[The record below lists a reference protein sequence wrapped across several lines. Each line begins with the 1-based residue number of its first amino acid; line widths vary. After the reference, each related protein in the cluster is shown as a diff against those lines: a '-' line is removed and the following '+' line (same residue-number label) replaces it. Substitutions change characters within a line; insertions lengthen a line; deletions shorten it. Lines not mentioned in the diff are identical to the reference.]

1 MLYLLIF
8 VIILVCL
15 GVGYV
20 RFRPEAR
27 KRVMNIVDRF
37 RKKNHPKP
45 TSSAGTVTVI
55 QDGEEIQAPI
65 QRAEAPQ
72 KQRLSFRTMLN
83 QHMRQAPRTFAIA
96 TVILVSLVALWLV
109 PGLLPAPADQFVV
122 IVAPFQDPDG
132 QISQSGRTVARQL
145 ADQLPTASGNRVTS
159 QFVNDPPGDPNQ
171 ALRMLER
178 YGADALIWGEIEPGG
193 ILNQES
199 LRPLLAYQSNGA
211 FAPAGWDGYVGRFTM
226 PTVYTL
232 STAPINGQVVLPDLL
247 GALADYGNGE
257 SDAAFA
263 TLGQLIDDY
272 PALSPVLTYAVR
284 GNVLWARGEY
294 TTAAEQYRRT
304 GVMEAVDESS
314 QMALLA
320 NNLGAILQ
328 DANDSDAQEA
338 FRQAAKLLGGRD
350 LVELRLNWGIEHIRL
365 WEPEEAIS
373 QLEAGRNLLERELLP
388 TSFLLTLAEAYRMD
402 GQFTLAQQSLDRAEL
417 QVQIDSEKTTP
428 DQRNLVTHRLRAH
441 MAEEQAKLTLAQ
453 ALDVPGRLDWSLQRD
468 ETLFSNTDESI
479 DILNTA
485 QRFFDESLSE
495 TELLMGDW
503 GRRAAAEDAAE
514 NPITSLVATGQS
526 RRAEI
531 HMRERQRWQAITN
544 YTISQ
549 TRGIRGPEG
558 FAAFWA
564 MFAGDQTPVGRSRTT
579 LQTLV
584 ETQSEDIDSRIW
596 LGRTWRLSGE
606 LEQAREQ
613 FITATELE
621 SQRPE
626 PWYHQA
632 LVELPR
638 DRAEGWNLLEQ
649 AIDQDSSYYPARK
662 KLAEVAIEDQQWA
675 VALEQCRWLAREQ
688 SSDSATVTLAHVLRL
703 SGPSG
708 YVEAEQLLLPLAN
721 INQVDALLELNQ
733 LYQANGQ
740 IAAAMEALQSAN
752 QVSPNRAEIAY
763 EMGNLYV
770 LQESP
775 AEAET
780 QYRRAIDLQPL
791 YVEAHL
797 ALGQLYTHV
806 GRLNDAAQEYR
817 AALDAGTS
825 DPDELKQIGIVLLAN
840 NEVDS
845 AISAFE
851 RARDSSPED
860 PEVYYHLGRAHI
872 QDGQL
877 ATAQEEVQ
885 QAIELRNGMYPE
897 AHAQLGDIALIQ
909 GDFQMANEEFNIALD
924 QNPTLV
930 NAHIGLGRVA
940 GAQGNWAVAQ
950 GHFQNAIAQSPESA
964 QAHLWLGEALVR
976 QDRGNDAIAAYN
988 HTLELVPNY
997 PEAYFGLAQA
1007 QAAEGQLAEASTN
1020 IEQALFL
1027 QPNYADALLLHAK
1040 VYEQQDQVTDAIQA
1054 YGDTI
1059 EANEDLAEPRYRRA
1073 LLYIRTDRI
1082 PEARDDLERAV
1093 RLQPNFPE
1101 AHYWLGRTYLID
1113 NRAAIARDQ
1122 FEQAVEQRGGNYPEA
1137 RFYQGVAEE
1146 QLGQRDNAITSFR
1159 IALQQGQ
1166 DRPWSREAQAALTR
1180 LESQ

>member
-1 MLYLLIF
+1 MFYLLIF
-8 VIILVCL
+8 VIVLICL
-15 GVGYV
+15 GVGYL
-20 RFRPEAR
+20 RFRPAIDAR
-27 KRVMNIVDRF
+27 ITNIIDRF
-37 RKKNHPKP
+37 RKKPQP
-45 TSSAGTVTVI
+45 TSSEGTVTVI

-65 QRAEAPQ
+65 QRVETPPR
-72 KQRLSFRTMLN
+72 QRPSFQTIFN
-83 QHMRQAPRTFAIA
+83 QRIQQAPRTFAIGA
-96 TVILVSLVALWLV
+96 IILVGLLALWFV
-109 PGLLPAPADQFVV
+109 PRLMPAPADQFVV
-122 IVAPFQDPDG
+122 IVAPFQDSDG

-159 QFVNDPPGDPNQ
+159 QFVNDPPNNPNQ
-171 ALRMLER
+171 ALQMLER

-193 ILNQES
+193 ILDQES
-199 LRPLLAYQSNGA
+199 LRPLLAYQPNGA

-232 STAPINGQVVLPDLL
+232 STNPINGQVVLPELL
-247 GALADYGNGE
+247 RALADYGNGE

-272 PALSPVLTYAVR
+272 PALSPVLTYAIR

-294 TTAAEQYRRT
+294 TAAADQYRRT
-304 GVMEAVDESS
+304 GVMEATDESS

-328 DANDSDAQEA
+328 DANDSDSQEA

-350 LVELRLNWGIEHIRL
+350 LIELRLNWGIEHIGL
-365 WEPEEAIS
+365 WEADEAIS
-373 QLEAGRNLLERELLP
+373 QLEAGRNLVQSRELLP
-388 TSFLLTLAEAYRMD
+388 TPFLLALAEAYRIN
-402 GQFTLAQQSLDRAEL
+402 GQFILAQQALDRAEL
-417 QVQIDSEKTTP
+417 QVQMDVEQTTS
-428 DQRNLVTHRLRAH
+428 DQRSLVTHRLRADI
-441 MAEEQAKLTLAQ
+441 AEEQAKLMLAE
-453 ALDVPGRLDWSLQRD
+453 ALNVQGRLDWSLQQD
-468 ETLFSNTDESI
+468 EALFPNTDESL
-479 DILNTA
+479 DVLNTT
-485 QRFFDESLSE
+485 QRSFDESLRE
-495 TELLMGDW
+495 TELLMSDW
-503 GRRAAAEDAAE
+503 GRRAAAEDAAD

-526 RRAEI
+526 RRAE
-531 HMRERQRWQAITN
+531 MQLRERQRWQAITN
-544 YTISQ
+544 YTIAQ
-549 TRGIRGPEG
+549 TRGIQGPQG
-558 FAAFWA
+558 FAAFWS
-564 MFAGDQTPVGRSRTT
+564 MFAGDQTPVGQARET
-579 LQTLV
+579 LDTLV
-584 ETQSEDIDSRIW
+584 ETQTEDVDSRIW

-606 LEQAREQ
+606 PDQAREQ
-613 FITATELE
+613 FTTATELE

-626 PWYHQA
+626 PVYHQA

-638 DRAEGWNLLEQ
+638 DQEEAWNLLEE
-649 AIDQDSSYYPARK
+649 AIDHDPTYYPARK
-662 KLAEVAIEDQQWA
+662 KLAEVAIEEQRWE

-688 SSDSATVTLAHVLRL
+688 PSNSATVTLAHVLRL

-721 INQVDALLELNQ
+721 TNDVDALLELNQ

-740 IAAAMEALQSAN
+740 TAAALETLQSAN

-770 LQESP
+770 LLERP

-780 QYRRAIDLQPL
+780 QYQRAIDLEPS
-791 YVEAHL
+791 YVDAHL
-797 ALGQLYTHV
+797 ALGQLYARL
-806 GRLNDAAQEYR
+806 GRVNDAAQEYR

-860 PEVYYHLGRAHI
+860 PEVYYHLGRAQI
-872 QDGQL
+872 QDNRL
-877 ATAQEEVQ
+877 EIAQETTQ
-885 QAIELRNGMYPE
+885 QAIELRNGVYPD
-897 AHAQLGDIALIQ
+897 AHAQLGDIALVQ
-909 GDFQMANEEFNIALD
+909 GDFQIANENFNIALEQD
-924 QNPTLV
+924 PSLV
-930 NAHIGLGRVA
+930 QAYIGLGRTA

-950 GHFQNAIAQSPESA
+950 GHFQNAVTQSPESA
-964 QAHLWLGEALVR
+964 EAHLWLGESLVR
-976 QDRGNDAIAAYN
+976 QDRGNDAIASYN
-988 HTLELVPNY
+988 RTLELIPNY

-1007 QAAEGQLAEASTN
+1007 QAAEGRLAEASTN

-1027 QPNYADALLLHAK
+1027 EPNYADALLLHAK
-1040 VYEQQDQVTDAIQA
+1040 VYEQQDQVTEAIQA
-1054 YGDTI
+1054 YGNTI
-1059 EANEDLAEPRYRRA
+1059 AANEDLAEPHYRRA

-1082 PEARDDLERAV
+1082 SEAREDLERAV

-1113 NRAAIARDQ
+1113 NRSAIARDQ
-1122 FEQAVEQRGGNYPEA
+1122 FERAVEQRGGNYPEA
-1137 RFYQGVAEE
+1137 RFYQGIAEE
-1146 QLGQRDNAITSFR
+1146 QLGQRDNAIESFR

-1166 DRPWSREAQAALTR
+1166 DRPWSQEAQAALTR